1 MPDVTQK
8 LSVDLERVFPVELRE
23 AAKFLQERI
32 FPELPENHFFLVGG
46 TALALRFGHRQSIDL
61 DFFSFPFKS
70 TYDAEVEIVDK
81 FLRKHDIFHRKD
93 IVPIAGQLHCQIN
106 NVMVLFAVFQNFTT
120 DQESEFYK
128 VPLYP
133 PEKTAF
139 GFDTLSLKDLAGMK
153 AFARCHRSKMKDLVD
168 IGEILT
174 HGISLQEIIDVAE
187 RQFGYDISGKEILE
201 SCLNIDDILDNAI
214 DEPIVFLNNKDS
226 SYYIDFLKIEVA
238 KYYHANI

>member
-1 MPDVTQK
+1 M
-8 LSVDLERVFPVELRE
+8 SIDLERVFPVEQRE
-23 AAKFLQERI
+23 AAKFLQEHI

-70 TYDAEVEIVDK
+70 TYDAEVEILDK
-81 FLRKHDIFHRKD
+81 VLQKHDIYHRKD

-106 NVMVLFAVFQNFTT
+106 NVMVLFAV
-120 DQESEFYK
+120 FYK

-153 AFARCHRSKMKDLVD
+153 AFARCHRSKIKDLVD
-168 IGEILT
+168 IGEILK
-174 HGISLQEIIDVAE
+174 HDISLQDIIDVAE

-214 DEPIVFLNNKDS
+214 DEPIVFLNNKDIA
-226 SYYIDFLKIEVA
+226 YYIDLLKIEVA